1 MERVFGI
8 IPASSGAITFIWIIC
23 LVIGVIIIGV
33 VGLLASFGYQSRH
46 ATFTVSD
53 EGLRISPGIYSRFIP
68 KQQID
73 AAGVKVLNLNIDTD
87 YKPKW
92 RTNGAGL
99 PGYSAGWFKLQNKE
113 KALLFVTD
121 RSNVVYIPTTEN
133 YSVLLSVKD
142 ADEFAELLQQWK

>member
-8 IPASSGAITFIWIIC
+8 IPASSGAITFIWIFSV
-23 LVIGVIIIGV
+23 VIGVVIIGV

-46 ATFTVSD
+46 AAFTVSD
-53 EGLRISPGIYSRFIP
+53 EGLRIGPGIYSRFIP
-68 KQQID
+68 KQEID
-73 AAGVKVLNLNIDTD
+73 AAGVKVVNLNMETE

-99 PGYSAGWFKLQNKE
+99 PGYNAGWFKLQNKE

-121 RSNVVYIPTTEN
+121 RSSVVYIPTTEN